1 MDINSRLSTR
11 QYEKLW
17 LLYNYEDIR
26 YIIVPNAS
34 ERIDFINTI
43 LNIPEEQFTSESDIM
58 TQKYILISKILVL
71 AEIRK
76 DW

>member
-1 MDINSRLSTR
+1 MGRFSN
-11 QYEKLW
+11 
-17 LLYNYEDIR
+17 
-26 YIIVPNAS
+26 
-34 ERIDFINTI
+34 FINTI
-43 LNIPEEQFTSESDIM
+43 LSIPEEQFTSESDIM